1 MEDLNDST
9 KKNKFTIQID
19 EMKCTQCGMCLKL
32 CDSQIIGV
40 DSNGFPKLINP
51 SNCKSCGHCVA
62 ACNNNA
68 IQHSAFSLE
77 NMSYNKFQMKINDNK
92 QLGSDFLEFICS
104 KRSCRHYKDKKVEKE
119 TISLILKAG
128 AQAPTAKNRQ
138 WRYFLV
144 IQNKEII
151 RKIELDLVEDM
162 QKKHK
167 FLKLANSK
175 FFKKIIRDPDSI
187 EFLQHLYADNE
198 YILKKFKENPD
209 YSPIFHN
216 APCLILNYA
225 WKDSGMSGDPFAQ
238 DHCTIAQTYMMLQ
251 AESLGMGSC
260 IIGYAS
266 SATKTIEKYINIP
279 KNHKIYGVFSLG
291 YPKFKYPKIIKRNLP
306 EVLWNE

>member
-1 MEDLNDST
+1 MEVLNDLV
-9 KKNKFTIQID
+9 KKTENSIQID
-19 EMKCTQCGMCLKL
+19 EIKCTQCGMCIKL

-40 DSNGFPKLINP
+40 DSNGFPKLTNP

-68 IQHSAFSLE
+68 ITHSAFSLE
-77 NMSYNKFQMKINDNK
+77 NISQNEFRTKNINK
-92 QLGSDFLEFICS
+92 QEFGSNFFGFICS
-104 KRSCRHYKDKKVEKE
+104 KHSCRHFQDKKIEKE

-151 RKIELDLVEDM
+151 RKIELDLLKEM
-162 QKKHK
+162 QKKQK

-175 FFKKIIRDPDSI
+175 FSKKIISDPLTID
-187 EFLQHLYADNE
+187 FLQHLYNDNE
-198 YILKKFKENPD
+198 HNLKEFRENPD

-216 APCLILNYA
+216 APCLIMNYA
-225 WKDSGMSGDPFAQ
+225 WKDSGVTGDPFAQ
-238 DHCTIAQTYMMLQ
+238 DHCTIAQTYIMLQ
-251 AESLGMGSC
+251 AESLGLGSC

-266 SATKTIEKYINIP
+266 TATEIIEKYIDIP
-279 KNHKIYGVFSLG
+279 KNHKIYGVFCLG
-291 YPKFKYPKIIKRNLP
+291 YPKFEYPQIIKRNLP
-306 EVLWNE
+306 EVLWN